1 MDSLWILLVA
11 FFNISAKCHNL
22 QNEPFFFPMLKLS
35 LLFSLL
41 ISSSFSFSQI
51 PVGNTIKPGVVLM
64 KNATGEPSNIKR
76 ENKKNGVIVVFS
88 CNTCPFVVGSSH
100 FPGWENQY
108 NNLFSI
114 AHENEIGFVLIN
126 SNEAKRN
133 GDDSFDKMVKHAKEQ
148 NYSMPYLLDEK
159 SSLANFL
166 KAKTTPHVFFF
177 DSSFRLIYTGSI
189 DNIWDGK
196 RKKDLPFLKNAI
208 ASHLKNKKIKPKETS
223 PKGCSIK
230 RAKKQSNQ

>member
-1 MDSLWILLVA
+1 MIKHFLLPALFFLFTIFSIGQVAIGSSLEMSRETFQNANGSDASLVEETKR
-11 FFNISAKCHNL
+11 NGI
-22 QNEPFFFPMLKLS
+22 
-35 LLFSLL
+35 
-41 ISSSFSFSQI
+41 
-51 PVGNTIKPGVVLM
+51 VL
-64 KNATGEPSNIKR
+64 
-76 ENKKNGVIVVFS
+76 VFS

-114 AHENEIGFVLIN
+114 AHENQIGFVLIN

-159 SSLANFL
+159 STLANFL

-177 DSSFRLIYTGSI
+177 DSSFRLIYSGSI

-196 RKKDLPFLKNAI
+196 RKKDVSFLKNAI

>member
-11 FFNISAKCHNL
+11 FFNISAKSHNL
-22 QNEPFFFPMLKLS
+22 QNEPFLFTMLKFS

-41 ISSSFSFSQI
+41 ISTTFTFSQI
-51 PVGNTIKPGVVLM
+51 TIGNIIKPDAVLM
-64 KNATGEPSNIKR
+64 KNATGKPSNIKN
-76 ENKKNGVIVVFS
+76 ENKKNGVIIIFS

-108 NNLFSI
+108 NNLFSF
-114 AHENEIGFVLIN
+114 ANENEVGFVLIN
-126 SNEAKRN
+126 SNEAKRK
-133 GDDSFDKMVKHAKEQ
+133 GDDSFDKMVEHAKEK

-159 SSLANFL
+159 STLANFL

-177 DSSFRLIYTGSI
+177 DSSFRLIYSGSI
-189 DNIWDGK
+189 DNLWDGK
-196 RKKDLPFLKNAI
+196 RKKDVPFLKNAI

-230 RAKKQSNQ
+230 RAKKQSKQ